1 MNSNSQ
7 SKEIYSNAN
16 QPVKKRVED
25 LLKRMDLEEKI
36 AQLGS
41 IPIGDLREDEAR
53 IDNFVVKKPLI
64 LGGQIIY
71 RINCL

>member
-16 QPVKKRVED
+16 QSVKKRVED
-25 LLKRMDLEEKI
+25 LLKRMGLEEKI

-41 IPIGDLREDEAR
+41 IPIGDPMEDEGR
-53 IDNFVVKKPLI
+53 IDNFVVKNPLF
-64 LGGQIIY
+64 
-71 RINCL
+71 

>member
-16 QPVKKRVED
+16 QSVKKRVED
-25 LLKRMDLEEKI
+25 LLKRMGLEEKI

-41 IPIGDLREDEAR
+41 IPIGDLREDEGR
-53 IDNFVVKKPLI
+53 IDNFVVKNPLF
-64 LGGQIIY
+64 
-71 RINCL
+71 